1 MDRILNT
8 MSSLQLKQKFLFS
21 GCIDTGRIF
30 NISNFNGFHCVD
42 PLFGSLQFLRE
53 MYARQMTTEAKMGGV
68 KEYAKF
74 ISALTNASGIWMTAS
89 YLNHSCL
96 GSHLLFF
103 VFFHCKLKL
112 FATKMKKL
120 NENCLKIIARLG
132 CQ

>member
-8 MSSLQLKQKFLFS
+8 MSSHQLKQNLLFS
-21 GCIDTGRIF
+21 GCIDTRRIF
-30 NISNFNGFHCVD
+30 SISNFNRFHCVD

-53 MYARQMTTEAKMGGV
+53 MGTRQMISEAKLQDV
-68 KEYAKF
+68 KEYVQF
-74 ISALTNASGIWMTAS
+74 ITALTNASGIWMTAS

-112 FATKMKKL
+112 LLQK
-120 NENCLKIIARLG
+120 
-132 CQ
+132 

>member
-8 MSSLQLKQKFLFS
+8 MSSHQLKQNLLFS
-21 GCIDTGRIF
+21 GCIDTRRIF
-30 NISNFNGFHCVD
+30 SISNFNRFHCVD

-53 MYARQMTTEAKMGGV
+53 MYARQMTSEAKMRDV
-68 KEYAKF
+68 KEYAQF

-103 VFFHCKLKL
+103 VSFFSL
-112 FATKMKKL
+112 
-120 NENCLKIIARLG
+120 
-132 CQ
+132 